1 MPAGSQ
7 VQQRGHSSSQPSP
20 WDKYDVSEGVEFSR
34 ARVGYELVDEKSVR
48 DILQH
53 ASARRLRD
61 KTGHLVGYSLTS
73 LLQSIKKGTVF
84 TVWTSNTVNGY
95 NQRWYS
101 GFHRL
106 GSPMP

>member
-1 MPAGSQ
+1 
-7 VQQRGHSSSQPSP
+7 
-20 WDKYDVSEGVEFSR
+20 VEFSR

-95 NQRWYS
+95 NQRGYA